1 MAADESSKVI
11 CSLQNTRANKIETQ
25 VKILYQGL
33 CKLLEVKNRKESI
46 DNSTTAGMQGDDDHE
61 EFTLDEQISFT
72 NKFKT
77 LLTEH
82 MPS

>member
-1 MAADESSKVI
+1 
-11 CSLQNTRANKIETQ
+11 
-25 VKILYQGL
+25 
-33 CKLLEVKNRKESI
+33 
-46 DNSTTAGMQGDDDHE
+46 MQGDDDHE

-82 MPS
+82 MPSITDQT